1 MGNLYFVQLNRLI
14 LMKVNNQCKAVFRS
28 RCHMSVCVCVI
39 GFIYPVVT
47 HWSWGGGWLQIGRE
61 YAALD
66 NEVVNYQVK

>member
-1 MGNLYFVQLNRLI
+1 
-14 LMKVNNQCKAVFRS
+14 
-28 RCHMSVCVCVI
+28 MSYVCVCVCVI